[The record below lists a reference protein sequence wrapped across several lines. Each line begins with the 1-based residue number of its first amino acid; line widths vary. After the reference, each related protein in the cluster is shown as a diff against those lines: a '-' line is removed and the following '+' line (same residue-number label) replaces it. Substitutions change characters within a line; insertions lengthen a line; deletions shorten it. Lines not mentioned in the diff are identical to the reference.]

1 MFLFSNEFK
10 SVIRLITTMTL
21 KPVKLTHPE
30 LSLLLNLLNQASVQG
45 IENVR
50 VVLAVA
56 DKLTALLPAE
66 SDTTN
71 A

>member
-1 MFLFSNEFK
+1 MLEFK
-10 SVIRLITTMTL
+10 S
-21 KPVKLTHPE
+21 
-30 LSLLLNLLNQASVQG
+30 NLLNQASVQG

-56 DKLTALLPAE
+56 DKLTALLPVE

>member
-1 MFLFSNEFK
+1 MLEFK
-10 SVIRLITTMTL
+10 SVIPLITTMTI

-56 DKLTALLPAE
+56 DKLTALLPVE